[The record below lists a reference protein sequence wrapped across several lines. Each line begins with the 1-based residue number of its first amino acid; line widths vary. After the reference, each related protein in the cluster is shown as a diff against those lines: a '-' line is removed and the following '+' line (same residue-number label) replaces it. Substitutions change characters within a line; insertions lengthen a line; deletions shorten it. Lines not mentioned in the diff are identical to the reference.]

1 MVISWWV
8 EICTSNLQDLHLRT
22 APTPGRT
29 VGLSEEWDPRNYK
42 VAPDSTKFNSQP
54 NLLSKT
60 CKRSGVLKK
69 NNNAKI
75 HQHLTSKTETE
86 NFLSKKNNYKTSRWT
101 YLLGFPKKPRQKA
114 SQSFQPTTLEILSI
128 HGALSSPWCS
138 SSTVTLSP
146 SFASRSPS
154 SWTSSWRHFPNFCKF
169 LSWKVNFQQWWIAYL
184 LSKECCITFDVS
196 FIVETH
202 ELFDQQKTKRVTGQ
216 INMQCKFFGIYM
228 YMYIYI
234 YRVLRENSGQ
244 L

>member
-54 NLLSKT
+54 NLRSKT
-60 CKRSGVLKK
+60 RKRSGVLKK

-86 NFLSKKNNYKTSRWT
+86 NFLSNKNNYKTSRWT
-101 YLLGFPKKPRQKA
+101 YMLGFPKKPRQKA

-154 SWTSSWRHFPNFCKF
+154 SWTSSWRHFPQFLQISELEGELSTMVDRIPSVKGSSVVSHLMF
-169 LSWKVNFQQWWIAYL
+169 LSSLKLTNFLTNKKQ
-184 LSKECCITFDVS
+184 KESPDKSICN
-196 FIVETH
+196 VE
-202 ELFDQQKTKRVTGQ
+202 
-216 INMQCKFFGIYM
+216 I
-228 YMYIYI
+228 
-234 YRVLRENSGQ
+234 
-244 L
+244 